1 MLILSRFSSLIG
13 MKDVLAFSVGH
24 DVLQEA
30 IGIVIVSHQD
40 RPRVGLSQL
49 HDLLKYIFYRWCS
62 MSLAD
67 DGQRLSTSIAMAFR
81 SCLHGR
87 YPEE

>member
-1 MLILSRFSSLIG
+1 MLPRFSSLIG
-13 MKDVLAFSVGH
+13 MKDVLAFSVEH

-30 IGIVIVSHQD
+30 IGIVVVPHQD

-49 HDLLKYIFYRWCS
+49 HDLLKYISNLWRP

-67 DGQRLSTSIAMAFR
+67 DEQRSSTSITMAFCN
-81 SCLHGR
+81 CLHGR